1 MMGDKKQEGVLKV
14 TARVGRIGERE
25 AREQAH
31 WRRNWRNEPVTW
43 MAEKKSQPGDDQENA
58 GVMHRKPYAGK
69 AFTLLG
75 RRLACWEG
83 A

>member
-31 WRRNWRNEPVTW
+31 
-43 MAEKKSQPGDDQENA
+43 
-58 GVMHRKPYAGK
+58 
-69 AFTLLG
+69 
-75 RRLACWEG
+75 
-83 A
+83 